1 MAISAETRAPSKPG
15 SSARRL
21 GVIMDSFEGSDHI
34 TQRKVV
40 PAKHIALVDGKNEPA
55 VEGLPDGWLKECRP
69 RKNRYGSR
77 AKSDTFYIDPINGYE
92 FHSLKDVHR
101 YLESGDISKCIRS
114 PNKRKIGDLRTKED
128 QSHHTG
134 KLSDHTQLD
143 TADEYNRYDLP
154 EGTNA
159 LGYALLNPE
168 SGENTENTALSK
180 PDNISSIQIEAG
192 QVEATE
198 NKSIQSGSIEYTP
211 GEAKSVTRKGTDV
224 KEKPKGKRYKT
235 KPAKGIAIPLRSSPR
250 LAALKIRQEANNATR
265 DGHIGTQTDTIN
277 EPEPKQVEK
286 PRRKTNSSVIPERKD
301 GEPTRSCAEAL
312 PSLPNQI
319 QGASFPH
326 SSGDAGCQNAPAEAP
341 VLRQQAGAGQGETSD
356 GLPGSALTSLFQHV
370 WSDPCLVFAFRTLL
384 GDIPVLDDARAYR
397 SSAYD
402 GNRDYYLPPQNMNKN
417 AAANWSAL
425 AYDGNRNH
433 AQVDHVMTR
442 PSDTF
447 YSSGW
452 FPPQ

>member
-1 MAISAETRAPSKPG
+1 MNWKEFFSCCYC
-15 SSARRL
+15 
-21 GVIMDSFEGSDHI
+21 SFRN
-34 TQRKVV
+34 TQT
-40 PAKHIALVDGKNEPA
+40 VD
-55 VEGLPDGWLKECRP
+55 LFC
-69 RKNRYGSR
+69 
-77 AKSDTFYIDPINGYE
+77 
-92 FHSLKDVHR
+92 
-101 YLESGDISKCIRS
+101 
-114 PNKRKIGDLRTKED
+114 KI
-128 QSHHTG
+128 QTG

-143 TADEYNRYDLP
+143 TADESNRYDLP

-168 SGENTENTALSK
+168 SGENAENTALSK

-198 NKSIQSGSIEYTP
+198 DKSIQSGSIEYTP

-250 LAALKIRQEANNATR
+250 LVALKISQEANNATR

-277 EPEPKQVEK
+277 EPEPKQVQK

-384 GDIPVLDDARAYR
+384 GDIPVLDDVRAYR

-402 GNRDYYLPPQNMNKN
+402 GNRDHYLPPQNMNKN

-433 AQVDHVMTR
+433 AQVDHVMPRT
-442 PSDTF
+442 SDTF